1 MNSYTY
7 FFTLILIF
15 FYIKVSFSNQPVK
28 FDNAAY
34 QLSVPKILDLE
45 DKKLYLKI
53 RSLQIEG
60 NWSEVDKKVKLL
72 KDKILL
78 GHIDYDKLMHPN
90 KYKSS
95 YDELSE
101 WLIKYNDFPIVMQ
114 RRVYSLMMKRS
125 SDPKKINNE
134 KNNVVESTSE
144 APSLDQNIEVSKISR
159 NEAIENEDRVQFENS
174 TVIGS
179 ISLVGASIDDLTFK
193 KYTNTLNGDD
203 NVVLLNP
210 KKVEDGYYIETGW
223 ATANKNINLPNSKT
237 IWTIEGNNKL
247 TPNSPIKL
255 SWTNDQNIKF
265 IKDISIDDQ
274 YLFKVNQTII
284 NNSEK
289 TYNFYP
295 YGQIIRNIAPEI
307 IDFFI
312 LHEGLIGVF
321 DDQLVEEDY
330 DDIEEKKF
338 SINADKGWLG
348 ITDKYWITSLI
359 PQENRK
365 FRTDFDYKN
374 KFRANFI
381 ETSAT
386 EIGANETKSN
396 EIKIIIAAKEVDI
409 IDGYAENLN
418 ISKYDLAIDWGW
430 FYFLVKP
437 LFFVIDYF
445 FELTGNFGI
454 AIILITICIRIV
466 FFPLANYS
474 FKSMAKMKVLQPEMT
489 RLKELH
495 KEDKMKLQQ
504 EMMALYKKEKVNPV
518 SGCLPIFIQIP
529 FFFAIYKVLFVTLEM
544 RHQPFYGWIKDLSER
559 DPTSIFNLF
568 GLIPWDPPSF
578 LLIGVWPCLMGLS
591 MYLQQ
596 KLNPTPPDPI
606 QAKIF
611 AFFPLFLTVILA
623 PFPSGLVIY
632 WTINNILTMAQQ
644 YVIIKRT
651 TVKTAQ

>member
-1 MNSYTY
+1 MDSKNVIAAISLSAAVIIIYGL
-7 FFTLILIF
+7 FFA
-15 FYIKVSFSNQPVK
+15 P
-28 FDNAAY
+28 
-34 QLSVPKILDLE
+34 P
-45 DKKLYLKI
+45 
-53 RSLQIEG
+53 
-60 NWSEVDKKVKLL
+60 
-72 KDKILL
+72 
-78 GHIDYDKLMHPN
+78 P
-90 KYKSS
+90 
-95 YDELSE
+95 
-101 WLIKYNDFPIVMQ
+101 P
-114 RRVYSLMMKRS
+114 
-125 SDPKKINNE
+125 DPKKINTE
-134 KNNVVESTSE
+134 KNNIVESTSE
-144 APSLDQNIEVSKISR
+144 APSLDQNVEVSKISR

-179 ISLVGASIDDLTFK
+179 ISLVGGSIDDLTFK

-203 NVVLLNP
+203 NVILLNP

-295 YGQIIRNIAPEI
+295 YGQIIRNLAPEI

-437 LFFVIDYF
+437 LFFLIDYF
-445 FELTGNFGI
+445 FKLTGNFGI

>member
-1 MNSYTY
+1 MDSKNVIAAISLSAAVIIIYGL
-7 FFTLILIF
+7 FFA
-15 FYIKVSFSNQPVK
+15 P
-28 FDNAAY
+28 
-34 QLSVPKILDLE
+34 P
-45 DKKLYLKI
+45 
-53 RSLQIEG
+53 
-60 NWSEVDKKVKLL
+60 
-72 KDKILL
+72 
-78 GHIDYDKLMHPN
+78 P
-90 KYKSS
+90 
-95 YDELSE
+95 
-101 WLIKYNDFPIVMQ
+101 P
-114 RRVYSLMMKRS
+114 
-125 SDPKKINNE
+125 DPKKINNE

-144 APSLDQNIEVSKISR
+144 APSLDQNVEVSKISR
-159 NEAIENEDRVQFENS
+159 KTAIENEDRVQFENS

-179 ISLVGASIDDLTFK
+179 ISLVGGSIDDLTFK

-203 NVVLLNP
+203 NVILLNP

-295 YGQIIRNIAPEI
+295 YGQIIRNLAPEI

-437 LFFVIDYF
+437 LFFLIDYF
-445 FELTGNFGI
+445 FKLTGNFGI

>member
-1 MNSYTY
+1 MDSKNVIAAISLSAAVIILYGL
-7 FFTLILIF
+7 FFA
-15 FYIKVSFSNQPVK
+15 P
-28 FDNAAY
+28 
-34 QLSVPKILDLE
+34 PP
-45 DKKLYLKI
+45 
-53 RSLQIEG
+53 
-60 NWSEVDKKVKLL
+60 
-72 KDKILL
+72 
-78 GHIDYDKLMHPN
+78 PN
-90 KYKSS
+90 P
-95 YDELSE
+95 D
-101 WLIKYNDFPIVMQ
+101 Q
-114 RRVYSLMMKRS
+114 
-125 SDPKKINNE
+125 INNE
-134 KNNVVESTSE
+134 KNKIEQTGNE
-144 APSLDQNIEVSKISR
+144 APSLDQNVEVSKISR
-159 NEAIENEDRVQFENS
+159 EEAIENEDRINFENS

-210 KKVEDGYYIETGW
+210 KKIENGYYVETGW
-223 ATANKNINLPNSKT
+223 ATTNKDINVPNSKSV
-237 IWTIEGNNKL
+237 WKLEGNNKL
-247 TPNSPIKL
+247 SPNSPVKI

-265 IKDISIDDQ
+265 VKDISIDDQ
-274 YLFKVNQTII
+274 YLFKVKQTII

-289 TYNFYP
+289 TYNFYA
-295 YGQIIRNIAPEI
+295 YGQIIRNIAPDVT
-307 IDFFI
+307 DFYI

-338 SINADKGWLG
+338 SVNADKGWLG

-386 EIGANETKSN
+386 EVGANETKSN
-396 EIKIIIAAKEVDI
+396 EIRIIIAAKEVDI

-430 FYFLVKP
+430 FYFIVKP

-445 FELTGNFGI
+445 FKLTGNFGI

-474 FKSMAKMKVLQPEMT
+474 FRSMAKMKVLQPEMT

-529 FFFAIYKVLFVTLEM
+529 FFFAIYKMLFVTIEM
-544 RHQPFYGWIKDLSER
+544 RHQPFFGWIKDLSEK
-559 DPTSIFNLF
+559 DPTSIFNIF

-578 LLIGVWPCLMGLS
+578 LIIGAWPVAMGIT
-591 MYLQQ
+591 MWLQQ
-596 KLNPTPPDPI
+596 KLNPTPPDPV

-611 AFFPLFLTVILA
+611 MFFPLFLTVILA

-644 YVIIKRT
+644 YVIMKRT
-651 TVKTAQ
+651 TVKTQ